1 MKRKTVKILIL
12 VLILFTV
19 FASTGYAKEY
29 RQNGLKTNGN
39 APDLSL
45 SPSAQ
50 RHARAVKN
58 STVRGSLISTALLD
72 ITNAGGGN
80 IDILIET
87 LAHKQCDEIFHTAYL
102 ERWDEE
108 HQDWGFI
115 DSFDFTEHQTDNPDE
130 ILTALTSVV
139 TVKNQPAGYYYR
151 VQGYHM
157 VIKGNV
163 RQSFSTHTDGV
174 LITSEP

>member
-1 MKRKTVKILIL
+1 MKRKTVGFSVMVIFLIT
-12 VLILFTV
+12 VL
-19 FASTGYAKEY
+19 ASTVYAKEY
-29 RQNGLKTNGN
+29 RRNGLKTAGN
-39 APDLSL
+39 VPDSSFS
-45 SPSAQ
+45 SPSQ

-87 LAHKQCDEIFHTAYL
+87 LAHRQCDDIYHTAYL

-115 DSFDFTEHQTDNPDE
+115 DSFDFVAHQSDNPDE

-139 TVKNQPAGYYYR
+139 TVKNQPTGYYYR
-151 VQGYHM
+151 LQGYHM
-157 VIKGNV
+157 VSKGKV
-163 RQSFSTHTDGV
+163 QQSFSTHTNGV